1 MKKVADTFL
10 QETKRQKKE
19 AKHWRERL
27 RYAAAD
33 KTVKKEVVGPD
44 SAKDKAS

>member
-10 QETKRQKKE
+10 QETRRRKKE

-33 KTVKKEVVGPD
+33 KPVKKEVVGTD
-44 SAKDKAS
+44 SAKGKAS

>member
-10 QETKRQKKE
+10 QEAKRQKIE

-27 RYAAAD
+27 RYAVAD
-33 KTVKKEVVGPD
+33 KSVKKEVVRPD
-44 SAKDKAS
+44 SAKGKAS

>member
-10 QETKRQKKE
+10 QETRRRKKE

-33 KTVKKEVVGPD
+33 KSVKKEVVGRD
-44 SAKDKAS
+44 SAKGNAS